1 MGILG
6 IVFLAGAIILGF
18 TKRLNVGVVSLGLAF
33 LLVLISGLKPN
44 LIFTFFPARLFM
56 TLLGTMFLFA
66 LLQEN
71 GTLELLAQKIISL
84 VKDKVFLIPII
95 IYLVS
100 YILSA
105 AGPGAISV
113 QSVTIIFAVSL
124 AIQLKT
130 KPVLLATL
138 AILGAVG
145 GTTSPIALTGIIVGD
160 LTANMGLGNM
170 DVPLMLGVT
179 IVNLICA
186 AAIYFYYGGYKL
198 QISQDIELGD
208 ANPFNTA
215 QKISIVALLLL
226 IVCVVGFKMD
236 VGLVSFSIAL
246 LLLLSNA
253 ADCNKGLRLIPWGV
267 LMLII
272 GISILMSVTQKL
284 GGIAL
289 LASGLAQLMNEYTAA
304 PIMGLTAGIM
314 SWFSSANGVV
324 MPTLIPT
331 VPGIVSAIGGNT
343 NSIEMIVAIVAGST
357 VAGISPLSTGGSLIL
372 ASYSQG
378 IKADSQT
385 ERKLFAEL
393 FILSLVCVLICIA
406 AIGAG
411 VLRLT
416 L

>member
-1 MGILG
+1 MDALG
-6 IVFLAGAIILGF
+6 ISFLTGAIILGF

-33 LLVLISGLKPN
+33 ILVMVSGLQPN
-44 LIFTFFPARLFM
+44 IIFTAFPARLFM

-71 GTLELLAQKIISL
+71 GTLELMAQKIISL
-84 VKDKVFLIPII
+84 VKDKVYLIPII
-95 IYLVS
+95 IYVVS
-100 YILSA
+100 YVLSA

-124 AIQLKT
+124 AIQLQT
-130 KPVLLATL
+130 QPLLLATL

-160 LTANMGLGNM
+160 LTANMGLGNL

-179 IVNLICA
+179 IVNFICA
-186 AAIYFYYGGYKL
+186 IAIYIYYGGYKL
-198 QISQDIELGD
+198 KINKDIELGEVVS
-208 ANPFNTA
+208 FNTS
-215 QKISIVALLLL
+215 QKISILALLIL
-226 IVCVVGFKMD
+226 VVAVVGFKLD
-236 VGLVSFSIAL
+236 VGLVSFTIAL
-246 LLLLSNA
+246 FLLLCDA
-253 ADCNKGLRLIPWGV
+253 ADCNKSLRLIPWGV
-267 LMLII
+267 LLLIV
-272 GISILMSVTQKL
+272 GISVLMTVTQKL

-289 LASGLAQLMNEYTAA
+289 LASGLSTLMNQYTAA
-304 PIMGLTAGIM
+304 PIMGLTGGIM

-331 VPGIVSAIGGNT
+331 VPDLVTAIGGNS
-343 NSIEMIVAIVAGST
+343 NSVEMIVAIVAGAT

-378 IKADSQT
+378 TKADSQA
-385 ERKLFAEL
+385 ERRLFAEL
-393 FILSLVCVLICIA
+393 FVVSFICVLICIVTV
-406 AIGAG
+406 GFG
-411 VLRLT
+411 VLRMT